1 MTITIVP
8 SLLEPCRE
16 LSKFDTNCVK
26 NYYLDAIVSAGY
38 EHHSESSAFVIVQR
52 ALQGTQ
58 ASNSGSESTS
68 RPEKL
73 GLMRV
78 KLENCIAERER
89 VPALSTPLVITPA
102 YVPTTSRSDL
112 GPIGTPRPFLPTS
125 NTA

>member
-16 LSKFDTNCVK
+16 LAKFDTNCVK
-26 NYYLDAIVSAGY
+26 NYDLDAIVSAGY

-78 KLENCIAERER
+78 KLENCIAEREG
-89 VPALSTPLVITPA
+89 PCPLYTRGDHACVCTYDIPQ
-102 YVPTTSRSDL
+102 RSGSDRH
-112 GPIGTPRPFLPTS
+112 T
-125 NTA
+125 